1 MLSLMISWKSKKRE
15 MERRKRSTIEICDSI
30 FCSIAWSVLAFS
42 CAQGAAA
49 ALKKR
54 IFILV
59 SATGSRARNHKF
71 QISAR
76 ESAFG
81 QRR

>member
-30 FCSIAWSVLAFS
+30 FCPIAWLVPVFS

-49 ALKKR
+49 APKKR

-59 SATGSRARNHKF
+59 
-71 QISAR
+71 
-76 ESAFG
+76 
-81 QRR
+81 